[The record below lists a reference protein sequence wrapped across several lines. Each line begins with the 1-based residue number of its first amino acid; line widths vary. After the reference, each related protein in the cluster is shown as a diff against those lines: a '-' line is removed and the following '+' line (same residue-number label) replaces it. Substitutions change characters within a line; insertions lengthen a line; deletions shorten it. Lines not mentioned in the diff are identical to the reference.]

1 MGSELR
7 QRAADPA
14 LAPLVSSPVAPGR
27 TGVHNARL
35 MSTPKPGQIQCPTC
49 HRATP
54 PTAFCTQCGAPIPP
68 ATRARPRGLGREEL
82 DERRRARRPGDMP
95 FRRGVPV
102 GEPGEQPFRA
112 EPFRPEPE
120 DELVRQ
126 PGPAGGEG
134 EPRVDNTPPG
144 FDSRPVEPPPEP
156 VPTFAAPSPAPPA
169 PAPSSA
175 AEPPRPAPTPVP
187 VPPVAALRDEEEPV
201 WPGANQDY
209 PAAEPYAE
217 QYGAPAYDDER
228 ERRSGLV
235 GPLAVVAFVALGVMA
250 IGIGA
255 VISGILGAGA
265 QATPSPTP
273 LVSQAP
279 ASTGPSGAPSPTS
292 SVVPTPSVAPT
303 PEQPVVFPDG
313 FTAHVEPCAEQPT
326 SIDGCD
332 SDGSTITGDTVWVWI
347 GFHQGGDGDMLSVT
361 ILDSNASAVRD
372 GSIDLGDICS
382 SCNGYARF
390 RFSGLSPGSYT
401 IKVERNGEFADE
413 ATFAVAG

>member
-1 MGSELR
+1 
-7 QRAADPA
+7 
-14 LAPLVSSPVAPGR
+14 
-27 TGVHNARL
+27 VHNARL

-49 HRATP
+49 HRSTP

-68 ATRARPRGLGREEL
+68 GARARPRGLGRDEL

-102 GEPGEQPFRA
+102 GEPGDYQPFRP

-126 PGPAGGEG
+126 PGATGGEA
-134 EPRVDNTPPG
+134 EPRIDNTPPG
-144 FDSRPVEPPPEP
+144 FDERPVEPPPP
-156 VPTFAAPSPAPPA
+156 ATPTFAAPPTPVPAAASPPPTPSRPSPPPAQPPRAEAPRPA
-169 PAPSSA
+169 PAPA
-175 AEPPRPAPTPVP
+175 P
-187 VPPVAALRDEEEPV
+187 VPPVVPEPEEEPV
-201 WPGANQDY
+201 WPAVNEDY
-209 PAAEPYAE
+209 PAADAFVDQYRASAYREEPE
-217 QYGAPAYDDER
+217 SG
-228 ERRSGLV
+228 SGLV
-235 GPLAVVAFVALGVMA
+235 GPLAIVAFVALGVMA
-250 IGIGA
+250 IGVGV
-255 VISGILGAGA
+255 VISGILGGA
-265 QATPSPTP
+265 AQSTPSPTP

-279 ASTGPSGAPSPTS
+279 ASTAPSTAPASTAPS
-292 SVVPTPSVAPT
+292 TAQTPAATPT

-313 FTAHVEPCAEQPT
+313 FTARVEPCAEQPI

-347 GFHQGGDGDMLSVT
+347 GFHQGGDGDTLSVN
-361 ILDSNASAVRD
+361 ILDSTATSVRD
-372 GSIDLGDICS
+372 GDIDLGGICS
-382 SCNGYARF
+382 SCNGYVRF